1 MISKEVIYKK
11 KSQGIVE
18 LMLLYNDVMNI
29 FQGWVWVEARSQVPS
44 YVEDKEK
51 RHERT
56 FDMALPQK
64 KLFKRVT

>member
-1 MISKEVIYKK
+1 
-11 KSQGIVE
+11 
-18 LMLLYNDVMNI
+18 MLLYNDVMKI
-29 FQGWVWVEARSQVPS
+29 FQGWVCVEARSQVPS

-64 KLFKRVT
+64 NYLKE

>member
-1 MISKEVIYKK
+1 
-11 KSQGIVE
+11 
-18 LMLLYNDVMNI
+18 MLLYNDVMKI